1 MAESLLPTRFLFHF
15 AAPCLY
21 DASTGTKAPA
31 ELDAAFR
38 LPSLDELDGQRSFA
52 DVRAAW
58 SESGLAFSV
67 RVEGKRHPSWCRESK
82 LDDSDGLQLWI
93 DTRDT
98 HNIHR
103 ASRFCHRFIFLP
115 FGGGRNFADPVADQ
129 LLIDRARENANP
141 VRPGQLRIASEKRVD
156 GYVMSVVIPQSALT
170 GFSPADHPRLGF
182 NYLVFDRE
190 RGQQAFSLGG
200 EFPIA
205 SDPSLWGTLE
215 LVRERAD

>member
-1 MAESLLPTRFLFHF
+1 MSESLLPSRFLFRF
-15 AAPCLY
+15 AAPCAY
-21 DASTGTKAPA
+21 DASLAAKPPG
-31 ELDAAFR
+31 ELAASHR
-38 LPSLDELDGQRSFA
+38 LPSLAELDGQKTIA

-58 SESGLAFSV
+58 CEAGLAFSV
-67 RVEGKRHPSWCRESK
+67 RIEGKRHPSWCRESK
-82 LDDSDGLQLWI
+82 LEDSDGVQLWI

-115 FGGGRNFADPVADQ
+115 AGGGRNFSEPVADQ

-141 VRPGQLRIASEKRVD
+141 VRPGQLRVESEKRVD
-156 GYVMSVVIPQSALT
+156 GYVLSVFIPQTALT

-182 NYLVFDRE
+182 TYFVFDRE
-190 RGQQAFSLGG
+190 LGQQYFSVGA
-200 EFPIA
+200 EFPFA

-215 LVRERAD
+215 LTR